1 MKRKIGIALI
11 VVFGILTIY
20 LWIIGIVWIACFF
33 AAITGAGFTLA
44 AMRDFTI
51 ISSELKEENGVS
63 RLHVTVKNN
72 QKRPTVIWFVANIYY
87 NGASVGLVNSSSLML
102 DSFGTGEL
110 VATLQLPIQNAKAE
124 NISWKIV
131 KWNFK

>member
-1 MKRKIGIALI
+1 MRI
-11 VVFGILTIY
+11 T
-20 LWIIGIVWIACFF
+20 WIACFF
-33 AAITGAGFTLA
+33 AAITGIGVTLA
-44 AMRDFTI
+44 TTRDFAI
-51 ISSELKEENGVS
+51 IKSSLQQENGVF

-72 QKRPTVIWFVANIYY
+72 QKRATVIWFVANIYY
-87 NGASVGLVNSSSLML
+87 SGASVGLVNSSSLML

-110 VATLQLPIQNAKAE
+110 VAMLQLPIQDAKAE